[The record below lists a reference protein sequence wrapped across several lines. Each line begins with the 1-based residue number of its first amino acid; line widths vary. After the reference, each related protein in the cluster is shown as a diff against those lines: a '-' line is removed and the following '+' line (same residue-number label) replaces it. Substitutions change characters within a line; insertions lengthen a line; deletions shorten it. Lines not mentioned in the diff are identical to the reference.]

1 MIEAKMKAAIYL
13 KNNIVCKTNNI
24 QKKLKKEPN
33 PIEIL
38 EEWEYNNDVQKLDEK
53 YNYWNRTLNRNT
65 TEEKKEESK
74 LFHFR
79 NPKTGYTILS
89 IYPDLE
95 QCKSYIRDWNDY
107 ERYE

>member
-1 MIEAKMKAAIYL
+1 MKAAIYL

-24 QKKLKKEPN
+24 QKKLKRESS

-38 EEWEYNNDVQKLDEK
+38 EEWEYDNDVQKLDDK

-65 TEEKKEESK
+65 KEEIAECK
-74 LFHFR
+74 LHHFI
-79 NPKTGYTILS
+79 NPKTKCTILS

-95 QCKSYIRDWNDY
+95 QCKSYIKDWNEY
-107 ERYE
+107 ERCD